1 MSPTPTDPTAIE
13 GQTSDGSVPPATPH
27 PPGHNVLDTL
37 EIAALDEILHEAALR
52 NSSLRTPR

>member
-1 MSPTPTDPTAIE
+1 MSHTPSDPTALE
-13 GQTSDGSVPPATPH
+13 GETSNPTVPPAPPH
-27 PPGHNVLDTL
+27 PPGHSVLDTL

>member
-1 MSPTPTDPTAIE
+1 MSHTPPDPTLE
-13 GQTSDGSVPPATPH
+13 GETSDPTVSPAPPH
-27 PPGHNVLDTL
+27 PPAHSVLDTL